1 MKLFDVIVD
10 KKELHPDFVRCQ
22 KDKYKVEV
30 LEEWADDD
38 LIYRDGNNKFV
49 KEFQTTFNS
58 ALWELYCNQVLKKL
72 ECKIDLI
79 HEAPDFI
86 FELLEEHLLI
96 ECVVANNAKDKVP
109 EYDILNRLN
118 YHDMDEIV
126 YEQVIRLSN
135 AFYSKYRKYSASYS
149 KKEWVINKPYIIAI
163 APFEQPNFMVTGNEA
178 IRALLFGWR
187 TLRDTGEEEL
197 VKGIF
202 KNENTML
209 PLGLFKTKEYENV
222 SGVLFS
228 NVATAGKVQALSNCP
243 YSTFGQIRYNLKFD
257 RPLVRYDSR
266 MKFRKFDEGCKMIK
280 ACVKEYEGMYKKYTI
295 ERPLLRWETNYKE
308 DICDGLSLYV
318 NPYAKNKISNEI
330 LDIFFDNGINIIEYN
345 IQKDEDIARVHDLSL
360 IQRHVITLE
369 PGRIKIDFPQMFM

>member
-79 HEAPDFI
+79 
-86 FELLEEHLLI
+86 
-96 ECVVANNAKDKVP
+96 
-109 EYDILNRLN
+109 
-118 YHDMDEIV
+118 
-126 YEQVIRLSN
+126 
-135 AFYSKYRKYSASYS
+135 
-149 KKEWVINKPYIIAI
+149 
-163 APFEQPNFMVTGNEA
+163 
-178 IRALLFGWR
+178 
-187 TLRDTGEEEL
+187 
-197 VKGIF
+197 
-202 KNENTML
+202 
-209 PLGLFKTKEYENV
+209 
-222 SGVLFS
+222 
-228 NVATAGKVQALSNCP
+228 
-243 YSTFGQIRYNLKFD
+243 
-257 RPLVRYDSR
+257 
-266 MKFRKFDEGCKMIK
+266 
-280 ACVKEYEGMYKKYTI
+280 
-295 ERPLLRWETNYKE
+295 KE

-345 IQKDEDIARVHDLSL
+345 IQYDEDIARVHDLSL

>member
-1 MKLFDVIVD
+1 M
-10 KKELHPDFVRCQ
+10 
-22 KDKYKVEV
+22 
-30 LEEWADDD
+30 EEWADDD

-149 KKEWVINKPYIIAI
+149 KKS
-163 APFEQPNFMVTGNEA
+163 G
-178 IRALLFGWR
+178 LL
-187 TLRDTGEEEL
+187 
-197 VKGIF
+197 
-202 KNENTML
+202 
-209 PLGLFKTKEYENV
+209 
-222 SGVLFS
+222 
-228 NVATAGKVQALSNCP
+228 
-243 YSTFGQIRYNLKFD
+243 
-257 RPLVRYDSR
+257 
-266 MKFRKFDEGCKMIK
+266 
-280 ACVKEYEGMYKKYTI
+280 
-295 ERPLLRWETNYKE
+295 TNH
-308 DICDGLSLYV
+308 
-318 NPYAKNKISNEI
+318 I
-330 LDIFFDNGINIIEYN
+330 L
-345 IQKDEDIARVHDLSL
+345 
-360 IQRHVITLE
+360 
-369 PGRIKIDFPQMFM
+369 

>member
-197 VKGIF
+197 VK
-202 KNENTML
+202 
-209 PLGLFKTKEYENV
+209 
-222 SGVLFS
+222 
-228 NVATAGKVQALSNCP
+228 
-243 YSTFGQIRYNLKFD
+243 
-257 RPLVRYDSR
+257 
-266 MKFRKFDEGCKMIK
+266 
-280 ACVKEYEGMYKKYTI
+280 
-295 ERPLLRWETNYKE
+295 
-308 DICDGLSLYV
+308 
-318 NPYAKNKISNEI
+318 
-330 LDIFFDNGINIIEYN
+330 
-345 IQKDEDIARVHDLSL
+345 
-360 IQRHVITLE
+360 
-369 PGRIKIDFPQMFM
+369 